1 MAPWAIPAARA
12 VVETIPTV
20 CFVLMGV
27 SVRLLLMRGIIR
39 SLLVFG
45 EGSVLHNSGPASS
58 GPAHVLMSRHYVL
71 DPACGCKQNV
81 QESATTSAAQV
92 CPFGAARGHSCPQQ
106 RLSRKRANKPSRGC
120 IRGRV
125 RTRK

>member
-27 SVRLLLMRGIIR
+27 SVRLLRMRGIIR
-39 SLLVFG
+39 GLLVFG

-58 GPAHVLMSRHYVL
+58 APAHVLMSRHYVL
-71 DPACGCKQNV
+71 EPACGCKQNV

-92 CPFGAARGHSCPQQ
+92 CPFGAAR
-106 RLSRKRANKPSRGC
+106 RAFFPPHTLFP
-120 IRGRV
+120 I
-125 RTRK
+125 